1 MCIFNP
7 WYQISGR
14 LENRFAKQAEIR
26 FLRPTIYWQMMQ
38 KSIRRITR
46 VLKLCVY
53 LFWKKIF
60 PTTLVSSL
68 YTRNSCVMKSLY
80 NFTAPADQVKNIILR
95 GWFWFGGVYQ
105 CPCGGSVVKGAAFVN
120 LKEV

>member
-26 FLRPTIYWQMMQ
+26 FLRPTIYWQMMR

-53 LFWKKIF
+53 LFWKKNLSYNLSLF
-60 PTTLVSSL
+60 TVHKEQLCDEEFVQFYCTSRSSE
-68 YTRNSCVMKSLY
+68 KY
-80 NFTAPADQVKNIILR
+80 NIT
-95 GWFWFGGVYQ
+95 
-105 CPCGGSVVKGAAFVN
+105 
-120 LKEV
+120 